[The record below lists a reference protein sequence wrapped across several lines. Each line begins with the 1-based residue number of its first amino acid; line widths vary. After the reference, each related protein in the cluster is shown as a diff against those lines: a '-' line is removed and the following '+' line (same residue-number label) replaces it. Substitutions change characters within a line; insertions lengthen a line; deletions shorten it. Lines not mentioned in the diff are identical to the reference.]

1 MYKYKIKV
9 LANGNVDVY
18 CKRTGFLISTWVY
31 LFTADSKE
39 TAQEQIDRT
48 RKIENGKVVVTSY
61 EYP

>member
-9 LANGNVDVY
+9 LANGNADVY

-31 LFTADSKE
+31 LFTADSKG

-48 RKIENGKVVVTSY
+48 RKIENGKMVVTSY